1 MSRRNFK
8 VLYISGEVSPFVRT
22 SALADFMATFPQA
35 LEEEGFEARIMMPK
49 YGVIN
54 DRKFRLHDVLRLSDI
69 EVPLKEKTDLLNV
82 KVTALPSSKI
92 QTYFLYNEKYFKRNG
107 PFPDTPLQSELK
119 AVADKVAFFN
129 VGVLETLLRLGW
141 KPDIIHCHDWY
152 ASLVPLLLKTVYRD
166 HEFFR
171 GIKTAM
177 TIHNVYR
184 QGILPFKM
192 LKKLLPDEVCSE
204 LHRSGD
210 DVNMLYTGVEHADML
225 TTTSPSYAEEIT
237 GEGGNGFGL
246 SEVLGERKVDLHGI
260 VNGIDTRQWNPS
272 TDKLIKKR
280 YAPERM
286 DGKAENKLALLGEV
300 KLPSDTDRPV
310 VGVIMNFDEF
320 QGAGLIASSLKKL
333 AAMDIQLVIC
343 GSGDQKYEKQFR
355 EFADA
360 NPDNVSLHTDCPDS
374 FIHLAIAGF
383 DILLMPGKIESCGM
397 LQMFAMSYGTIPVA
411 YAGGGIVETIEDY
424 SEKDGSGFIFHDY
437 TPKAL
442 LGKLDEAVNLYLDSE
457 RWQEIVDHAMS
468 RDFGWKHSAEEYGG
482 LYRELL
488 ES

>member
-1 MSRRNFK
+1 
-8 VLYISGEVSPFVRT
+8 VEPF
-22 SALADFMATFPQA
+22 
-35 LEEEGFEARIMMPK
+35 
-49 YGVIN
+49 
-54 DRKFRLHDVLRLSDI
+54 
-69 EVPLKEKTDLLNV
+69 
-82 KVTALPSSKI
+82 
-92 QTYFLYNEKYFKRNG
+92 
-107 PFPDTPLQSELK
+107 
-119 AVADKVAFFN
+119 
-129 VGVLETLLRLGW
+129 
-141 KPDIIHCHDWY
+141 
-152 ASLVPLLLKTVYRD
+152 
-166 HEFFR
+166 
-171 GIKTAM
+171 
-177 TIHNVYR
+177 YR
-184 QGILPFKM
+184 QTHQKTL
-192 LKKLLPDEVCSE
+192 CS
-204 LHRSGD
+204 G
-210 DVNMLYTGVEHADML
+210 AD
-225 TTTSPSYAEEIT
+225 
-237 GEGGNGFGL
+237 GWQG
-246 SEVLGERKVDLHGI
+246 RD
-260 VNGIDTRQWNPS
+260 
-272 TDKLIKKR
+272 
-280 YAPERM
+280 
-286 DGKAENKLALLGEV
+286 KLALLGEV